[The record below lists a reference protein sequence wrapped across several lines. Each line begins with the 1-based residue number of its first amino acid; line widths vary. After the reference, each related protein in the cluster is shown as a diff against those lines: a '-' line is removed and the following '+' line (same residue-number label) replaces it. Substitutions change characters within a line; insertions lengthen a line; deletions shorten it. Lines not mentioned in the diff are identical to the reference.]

1 MKDFK
6 LKPPKLGGWLLK
18 QIARYEDNL
27 SLLGD
32 FDEEFEYITQ
42 SKGPLHAWFWYWF
55 HLLKS
60 LPSFLRDLFYWRC
73 AMLFNYLKVALRNIR
88 RHKVYSFIN
97 IAGLAIGIS
106 CSLLLVLFVQH
117 ETSFDSFHKKADRVY
132 RIIRKQPGLK
142 FGGREFAAQT
152 PGPLAQTLKQE
163 YPEVI
168 QGTKLGLYYTELLIT
183 HKNRSFYEQGI
194 SADENFFEVFSF
206 RLLRGDP
213 KTVLAEP
220 STIVLTERLAEKYF
234 GTEEPLGKM
243 IKIQEDYDVK
253 VTGIIKQ
260 IPKNSHLQFDYIMSI
275 ISLKLIQGENN
286 YLVLWDAP
294 NNFQTY
300 IELHKDADPKELERK
315 LPDFARR
322 YVGNLERN
330 QKRQME
336 SYHLQPLRNIHL
348 DSKVNDS
355 ISVNSN
361 KSNIYIFS
369 IIALSILLIACINYM
384 NLTTARASK
393 RSKEIGIRKVVG
405 ALRKQLIK
413 QFIFESFILTV
424 TAFSLAVLI
433 VIVILPLFNSFIDR
447 EITINILNNSNI
459 ILGFIALLLFTGI
472 SSGLYPSLVISSFQP
487 TRILKGAY
495 NPFSKKTR
503 LKNSLVV
510 IQFCISI
517 VLVVGTVA
525 IIKQLNFIRNR
536 ELGFNRE
543 QILVLYV
550 RDNAIL
556 RKYALI
562 KNAFLQNPNIVRVTK
577 SNDLPITRGSTGEVF
592 IEGKN
597 AGPEYEFKPYIIYV
611 DHDFIDVFGIDLI
624 SGRNFSR
631 EFTNES
637 QDSVIIN
644 ETAAKMLG
652 WKEPI
657 GKLCG
662 TWPAENGK
670 VIGVVKDFHFHSLYN
685 RIEPLILTYTPQ
697 MGRYI
702 SVKISS
708 TNYKMTIDFIK
719 ETFRAFG
726 SNRPLEYIFLDD
738 VFNNMYRAEQKIGA
752 AFNTFSGLAL
762 FIACLGLFGLISYTT
777 EVRTKEIGIRKVL
790 GASASRI
797 IFLLSREC
805 TLNILIANVIAL
817 PVAYYAA
824 SKWLENFAYRISV
837 DICVFFF
844 PIVISF
850 IISFFT
856 ISFQSIKAAT
866 ANPVDSLRY
875 E

>member
-1 MKDFK
+1 MSRRDRP
-6 LKPPKLGGWLLK
+6 LKILEFFLK
-18 QIARYEDNL
+18 NVIPYEDQENL
-27 SLLGD
+27 AGD
-32 FDEEFEYITQ
+32 FEEIYERIFGKSGKATA
-42 SKGPLHAWFWYWF
+42 LLWYAFQIIKLVPSYFKNYTYW
-55 HLLKS
+55 S
-60 LPSFLRDLFYWRC
+60 L
-73 AMLFNYLKVALRNIR
+73 AMIKNYLITALRNIR

-97 IAGLAIGIS
+97 ITGLALGIS
-106 CSLLLVLFVQH
+106 CSLLLILYVQH
-117 ETSFDSFHKKADRVY
+117 EMSFDSFHKKADRIY

-142 FGGREFAAQT
+142 FGGKEFAAQT

-168 QGTKLGLYYTELLIT
+168 QATKIGLYYTELLIT
-183 HKNRSFYEQGI
+183 HEDRSFYEKGI

-206 RLLRGDP
+206 QLLKGNP
-213 KTVLAEP
+213 KTALAEP

-234 GTEEPLGKM
+234 GTEDPLGKT
-243 IKIQEDYDVK
+243 IKIEEDQDVK
-253 VTGIIKQ
+253 ITGIVKQ
-260 IPKNSHLQFDYIMSI
+260 MPKNSHLRFDYIMSL
-275 ISLKLIQGENN
+275 ISLKLIQGESN

-300 IELHKDADPKELERK
+300 IELQKDADHKELEKK
-315 LPDFARR
+315 LPAFARR
-322 YVGNLERN
+322 YVGDLERN

-348 DSKVNDS
+348 DSNVNDS

-361 KSNIYIFS
+361 KSNIYVFS
-369 IIALSILLIACINYM
+369 IIAFAILLIACINYM

-413 QFIFESFILTV
+413 QFIFESFILTFA
-424 TAFSLAVLI
+424 AFSLAVLI
-433 VIVILPLFNSFIDR
+433 VMFIWPLFNSFIDR
-447 EITINILNNSNI
+447 DITINILNNSNI
-459 ILGFIALLLFTGI
+459 ILGFISLLLLTGL

-487 TRILKGAY
+487 TRILKGTY
-495 NPFSKKTR
+495 YPFSKKTS

-517 VLVVGTVA
+517 FLVVGTIVVM
-525 IIKQLNFIRNR
+525 KQLNYIRNR

-550 RDNAIL
+550 RDNNIL
-556 RKYALI
+556 QKYPLI
-562 KNAFLQNPNIVRVTK
+562 KNAFLQNPTIIGVTK

-592 IEGKN
+592 IESRD
-597 AGPEYEFKPYIIYV
+597 AGPEFEFEPYIIYV
-611 DHDFIDVFGIDLI
+611 DHDFINVFGIDLI

-631 EFTNES
+631 EFANES

-652 WKEPI
+652 WKNPI

-670 VIGVVKDFHFHSLYN
+670 VIGVIKDFHFHSLYS
-685 RIEPLILTYTPQ
+685 RIEPLILTCIPQ

-702 SVKISS
+702 SVKIDSV
-708 TNYKMTIDFIK
+708 NYKMTIDFIK
-719 ETFRAFG
+719 KTFREFG
-726 SNRPLEYIFLDD
+726 STRPLEYFFLDD
-738 VFNNMYRAEQKIGA
+738 AFNNMYKAEQKLGS
-752 AFNTFSGLAL
+752 AFNYFSGLAL
-762 FIACLGLFGLISYTT
+762 FIACLGLFGLISYTA
-777 EVRTKEIGIRKVL
+777 EMRTKEIGIRKVL

-805 TLNILIANVIAL
+805 TLNVFIANVIAL
-817 PVAYYAA
+817 PVAYYVA
-824 SKWLENFAYRISV
+824 SKWLENYAYRISV
-837 DICVFFF
+837 DIWVFLF
-844 PIVISF
+844 PMVISF
-850 IISFFT
+850 VVSLFT
-856 ISFQSIKAAT
+856 ISIQSIKAAT
-866 ANPVDSLRY
+866 SNPVDSLRY

>member
-1 MKDFK
+1 MTRRDRP
-6 LKPPKLGGWLLK
+6 LKILEFFLK
-18 QIARYEDNL
+18 NVIPYEDQENL
-27 SLLGD
+27 AGD
-32 FDEEFEYITQ
+32 FEEMYERI
-42 SKGPLHAWFWYWF
+42 SRNRGKARALLWYAFQIIKLIPSYFKNYTHW
-55 HLLKS
+55 S
-60 LPSFLRDLFYWRC
+60 L
-73 AMLFNYLKVALRNIR
+73 AMIKNYLKIAFRNIR

-97 IAGLAIGIS
+97 IAGLSIGIS
-106 CSLLLVLFVQH
+106 CSILLILYVQH
-117 ETSFDSFHKKADRVY
+117 EMSFDSFHIKADRIY
-132 RIIRKQPGLK
+132 RVIRKQPGLK
-142 FGGREFAAQT
+142 FGGKEFAAQT
-152 PGPLAQTLKQE
+152 PGPLAQTLMQE

-168 QGTKLGLYYTELLIT
+168 QATKLGLYYTELLIT
-183 HKNRSFYEQGI
+183 HKNRSFYETGI
-194 SADENFFEVFSF
+194 SADENFCEVFSF
-206 RLLRGDP
+206 QLLKGNP

-220 STIVLTERLAEKYF
+220 STIVLTERLTEKYF
-234 GTEEPLGKM
+234 GTEDPLGKT
-243 IKIQEDYDVK
+243 IKIEEEYDVK
-253 VTGIIKQ
+253 VTGIVKQ
-260 IPKNSHLQFDYIMSI
+260 IPKNSHLQFDYIMSLN
-275 ISLKLIQGENN
+275 SLKLTQGENN

-300 IELHKDADPKELERK
+300 IELHKDADHKELEKK
-315 LPDFARR
+315 LPAFARR
-322 YVGNLERN
+322 YVGYLERN

-336 SYHLQPLRNIHL
+336 SYHLQPLRNIRL
-348 DSKVNDS
+348 DSNVNDM
-355 ISVNSN
+355 ISVNSH

-369 IIALSILLIACINYM
+369 IIAFAILLIACINYM

-424 TAFSLAVLI
+424 AAFSLAVLI
-433 VIVILPLFNSFIDR
+433 VIFILPLFNSLIDR
-447 EITINILNNSNI
+447 NITINILNNSNI
-459 ILGFIALLLFTGI
+459 ILGSIALLLFTGI
-472 SSGLYPSLVISSFQP
+472 SSGLYPSLVISSLQP
-487 TRILKGAY
+487 TRILKGSY

-517 VLVVGTVA
+517 LLVVGTIVV
-525 IIKQLNFIRNR
+525 IKQLNYIRNR

-550 RDNAIL
+550 RDNTML
-556 RKYALI
+556 RKYPLV
-562 KNAFLQNPNIVRVTK
+562 KNAFLQNPSIIGVTK

-592 IEGKN
+592 IEGRN

-631 EFTNES
+631 EFSNES

-702 SVKISS
+702 SVKINSA
-708 TNYKMTIDFIK
+708 NYKMTIDFIK
-719 ETFRAFG
+719 KTFKTFG

-738 VFNNMYRAEQKIGA
+738 VFNNMYKAEQKIGA
-752 AFNTFSGLAL
+752 AFNYFSGLAL

-797 IFLLSREC
+797 IFLMSREC
-805 TLNILIANVIAL
+805 TWNILIANVIAL

-824 SKWLENFAYRISV
+824 SQWLENFAYRISI
-837 DICVFFF
+837 DIWVFLF
-844 PIVISF
+844 PIAISF
-850 IISFFT
+850 IVSFFT

-866 ANPVDSLRY
+866 SNPVDSLRY

>member
-1 MKDFK
+1 MIRRNRP
-6 LKPPKLGGWLLK
+6 LKILEFFLK
-18 QIARYEDNL
+18 NVIPYEDQENL
-27 SLLGD
+27 AGD
-32 FDEEFEYITQ
+32 FEEMYDRI
-42 SKGPLHAWFWYWF
+42 SGKSRKAVALLWYAF
-55 HLLKS
+55 QIIKLI
-60 LPSFLRDLFYWRC
+60 PSYFKNYTYWRL
-73 AMLFNYLKVALRNIR
+73 AMIKNYLITALRNIR

-106 CSLLLVLFVQH
+106 CSLLVILYVQY
-117 ETSFDSFHKKADRVY
+117 EMSFDSFHQKADRIY
-132 RIIRKQPGLK
+132 RIVRKQPGLK
-142 FGGREFAAQT
+142 FGGKEFAAQT
-152 PGPLAQTLKQE
+152 PGPLAQTLRQE

-168 QGTKLGLYYTELLIT
+168 QATKIGLYYTELLIT
-183 HKNRSFYEQGI
+183 HENQSFYEKGI

-206 RLLRGDP
+206 QLLKGNP
-213 KTVLAEP
+213 ETALAEP

-234 GTEEPLGKM
+234 GTEDPLGKT
-243 IKIQEDYDVK
+243 IKIEEDRDVK
-253 VTGIIKQ
+253 VTGIVKQ
-260 IPKNSHLQFDYIMSI
+260 IPKNSHLQFDYIMSL
-275 ISLKLIQGENN
+275 ISLKLAQGDNN

-300 IELHKDADPKELERK
+300 IELHKDADHKELEKK
-315 LPDFARR
+315 LPAFARR
-322 YVGNLERN
+322 YVGDLERN

-336 SYHLQPLRNIHL
+336 SYHLQQLRNIHL
-348 DSKVNDS
+348 DSNVNDA

-361 KSNIYIFS
+361 KSNIYVFS
-369 IIALSILLIACINYM
+369 IIAFAILLIACINYM

-413 QFIFESFILTV
+413 QFLFESFILTV
-424 TAFSLAVLI
+424 AAFSLAVLI
-433 VIVILPLFNSFIDR
+433 VMFILPLFNSFIDR
-447 EITINILNNSNI
+447 DITINILNNSNI

-487 TRILKGAY
+487 TRILRGAY
-495 NPFSKKTR
+495 NPFSKKTG

-517 VLVVGTVA
+517 LLVVGTIVV
-525 IIKQLNFIRNR
+525 IKQLNYIRNR

-550 RDNAIL
+550 RDNAML
-556 RKYALI
+556 QKYPLI
-562 KNAFLQNPNIVRVTK
+562 KNAFLQNPTIIGVTK
-577 SNDLPITRGSTGEVF
+577 SNDLPITRGSTGQVL

-597 AGPEYEFKPYIIYV
+597 AAPEFEFKPYIVYV
-611 DHDFIDVFGIDLI
+611 DHDFINVFGIDLI

-631 EFTNES
+631 EFANES

-644 ETAAKMLG
+644 ETTAKMLG

-670 VIGVVKDFHFHSLYN
+670 VIGVIKDFHFHSLYN
-685 RIEPLILTYTPQ
+685 RIEPLILTCTPQ

-702 SVKISS
+702 SVKIDSV
-708 TNYKMTIDFIK
+708 NYKMTIDFIK
-719 ETFRAFG
+719 KTFREFG
-726 SNRPLEYIFLDD
+726 STRPLEYIFLDD
-738 VFNNMYRAEQKIGA
+738 VFNNMYKAEQKLGA
-752 AFNTFSGLAL
+752 AFNCFSGLAL

-777 EVRTKEIGIRKVL
+777 EIRTKEIGIRKVL
-790 GASASRI
+790 GASPSKI

-817 PVAYYAA
+817 PIAYYAV

-837 DICVFFF
+837 DIWVFLF

-850 IISFFT
+850 VVSFFT
-856 ISFQSIKAAT
+856 ISIQSIKAAT
-866 ANPVDSLRY
+866 SNPADSLRY